1 MHMAKQKLSLLEA
14 CDLENMKSS
23 ALTEQQLTEVNG
35 EFKEH
40 LVLMSETVGIE
51 DETSLKSKKR
61 SSKLE
66 CSDN

>member
-1 MHMAKQKLSLLEA
+1 MAKKKLSLSEA
-14 CDLENMKSS
+14 YDLENMKSS